1 MADFYNEKYVAK
13 FENLSPMIRAYRI
26 VKRAR
31 QIKVFRDR
39 VESEMNFAQKIRD
52 YSIILYVQIDI
63 RIINR

>member
-13 FENLSPMIRAYRI
+13 FENLSPMIRI

-39 VESEMNFAQKIRD
+39 VDSEMNFPQEIRD

>member
-13 FENLSPMIRAYRI
+13 FENLSPMIRI

>member
-13 FENLSPMIRAYRI
+13 FENLSPMIRI

-39 VESEMNFAQKIRD
+39 ESEMNFPQEIRD